1 MRRGAGRGRR
11 GPGLLGTVARTAVVA
26 GTAQAVAGRVAQ
38 GQQAAAHRNQQA
50 AAAQEQLRQMQQQAQ
65 VDAQVAAALQAH
77 GAPPATAPAP
87 AAPPPAAGASV
98 DELHT
103 QLMKLGEL
111 RQAGLLTDE
120 EFAQQKARLL
130 G

>member
-1 MRRGAGRGRR
+1 MRRGVGRGRR
-11 GPGLLGTVARTAVVA
+11 GPGLLGTMARTAVVA

-38 GQQAAAHRNQQA
+38 GQQAAAHRDQQA
-50 AAAQEQLRQMQQQAQ
+50 AAAQEQLRQMQLQAQ
-65 VDAQVAAALQAH
+65 VDAQVADALRARS
-77 GAPPATAPAP
+77 APAAP
-87 AAPPPAAGASV
+87 AAPPAPAAQASV

>member
-1 MRRGAGRGRR
+1 MI
-11 GPGLLGTVARTAVVA
+11 A
-26 GTAQAVAGRVAQ
+26 GTASSVAGRVSASQ
-38 GQQAAAHRNQQA
+38 EAAARQQREA
-50 AAAQEQLRQMQQQAQ
+50 EEAQVRAWQEQQRI
-65 VDAQVAAALQAH
+65 DARVADAVART
-77 GAPPATAPAP
+77 GPPPGPAP
-87 AAPPPAAGASV
+87 SARGTQPSV

-130 G
+130 AQ